1 MKAFENFTGLYP
13 LTKTLR
19 FELKPIGKT
28 LEYIEKN
35 GLLDR
40 DRHRANSYVEVK
52 KIIDRYHKQFIED
65 SLRNFK
71 LIYENEGKKDSLEEY
86 FYYYKLRNRDEKQ
99 KKDFDEIQKNLR
111 KQIASQFKKQDRFK
125 RIDKKELIKED
136 LLEFVDNN
144 EKKLIDEFRDF
155 TTYFTGFHENRQ
167 NMYSEEEKSTA
178 IAYRL
183 IHENLP
189 KFIDNISVFERVAA
203 TSVADCFAQIYSDL
217 EEYLNVNDISEIF
230 RLDYYTEILTQTQ
243 IDAYNMI
250 IGGRPEGDVKIK
262 GVNEY
267 INLYNQQQ
275 KDKSQRLPKLKPLFK
290 QILSDRN
297 AMSWLPESFE
307 NDNALLE
314 NLENCY
320 RSYNETSADKNS
332 IFARFKELLLTISEY
347 EIDKIFIRN
356 DLQLTDISQKMFG
369 NYNVISRSLLEDLKR
384 STSRKSKKE
393 TDESFEERLRDIA
406 KKQDSFS
413 IGKIDSSLKEMYVEE
428 YNKSVC
434 DHFAGLLV
442 DDKGNDIFDRI
453 EKAYSEVKDLL
464 NAPYPSDKNIAQ
476 ENADIDKIKTLLE
489 SIKELQ
495 KFVKPLCGKGNES
508 GKDEKFYGEF
518 TVLYEELDKI
528 TPLYNMVRNYLTRKP
543 YSTEKVKLF
552 FENNGAVL
560 NGWVDSKTENSDNG
574 TQYGGYLF
582 RRKNGIGEYDYY
594 LGISSDVK
602 LFRKDSVIAE
612 CDKSEFE
619 RLDYYQLKSQ
629 TFYGSA
635 YKGNYELET
644 QNVIKAIDNFIS
656 KNGDADIS
664 EKIIS
669 DRANKNSKTGTA
681 KGYLNFIKNTSIY
694 DDLLND
700 DIFKK
705 ANDQLINSLKK
716 TLISFERL
724 STARKIAND
733 NYYLFSD
740 LMDAVDVLMQEKVFT
755 YNAVSINE
763 FENTI
768 NRDKKPLLLFKITNK
783 DLSFA
788 DTFLSGKRKSR
799 GVENL
804 HTLYFK
810 ALMSGKQNVF
820 DIGTGSVY
828 FREKSIRYSEEK
840 MKYGHHYDMLKD
852 KFQYPII
859 SNKRYV
865 YDKFQFHLSMVQNYN
880 GNKNLDINP
889 LANDYIKKSDDLHVI
904 GIDRGERHLLY
915 LTVIDMKGNIKK
927 QFSLNEI
934 VNEYKGNTYR
944 TNYHDLLDAREK
956 KRDIERK
963 SWKTIE
969 TIKELKEGYLS
980 QVIHKITELMVE
992 YNAIIVL
999 EDLNL
1004 EFMRGRQKV
1013 EKSVYQKFENMLIEK
1028 LNYLADKKKNPED
1041 LGGVLKAYQL
1051 ANKFESFKK
1060 MGKQSGFLF
1069 YTQAWNTSK
1078 IDPVTGFVNL
1088 FDTHYE
1094 NILKSKNFFSKFDL
1108 IKYNS
1113 DKDWFEFSFDYNNF
1127 TTKAEG
1133 TKTKWTLCT
1142 FGNRIIS
1149 FRNPDNN
1156 MQWDGKEINL
1166 TEEFKLFF
1174 EKFGINI
1181 NSDLHAEILKQ
1192 DKKDF
1197 FEGLLH
1203 LLKLTLQMRNSKTRT
1218 DIDYMQSPVADEN
1231 GVFYNSNKCG
1241 KSLPE
1246 NADANGAYNI
1256 ARKGLMIIDK
1266 IKKSDNLNKIDLTI
1280 SNKEWLVF
1288 AQNKPYLK
1296 N

>member
-13 LTKTLR
+13 LSKTLR
-19 FELKPIGKT
+19 FELKPIGRT

-40 DRHRANSYVEVK
+40 DKHRANSYVKVK

-111 KQIASQFKKQDRFK
+111 KQIASQLKKHERFK

-136 LLEFVDNN
+136 LLEFVDDVN
-144 EKKLIDEFRDF
+144 ERNLIDEFKDF

-167 NMYSEEEKSTA
+167 NMYSDEAKSTA

-203 TSVADCFAQIYSDL
+203 TDIADCFAQIYSDF
-217 EEYLNVNDISEIF
+217 EEYLNVNNISEIF

-243 IDAYNMI
+243 IDVYNLI
-250 IGGRPEGDVKIK
+250 IGGRSEGDVKIK
-262 GVNEY
+262 GLNEY

-297 AMSWLPESFE
+297 AISWLPDSFE
-307 NDNALLE
+307 NDNDLLE
-314 NLENCY
+314 NLEKCIQ
-320 RSYNETSADKNS
+320 SYNETSADKNS

-369 NYNVISRSLLEDLKR
+369 NYNVISKALYEDLK
-384 STSRKSKKE
+384 SNTPRKSKKE
-393 TDESFEERLRDIA
+393 TDESYEERLRDII
-406 KKQDSFS
+406 KKRDSFS
-413 IGKIDSSLKEMYVEE
+413 IAEIDSSLQKTDVED
-428 YNKSVC
+428 YKKSLC
-434 DHFAGLLV
+434 DYFAGLSI
-442 DDKGNDIFDRI
+442 DDDGNDIFDRI
-453 EKAYSEVKDLL
+453 EKAYSEVKELL
-464 NAPYPSDKNIAQ
+464 NTPYQADKNLAQ
-476 ENADIDKIKTLLE
+476 EVLDVDKIKNLLE

-495 KFVKPLCGKGNES
+495 KFVKPLCGKGDES
-508 GKDEKFYGEF
+508 DKDERFYGEF

-543 YSTEKVKLF
+543 YSTEKIKLNFDNSTLLDGWDLNKESDNTSVILRKDGLYYLAIMNKKHNKVFAKNKLQSDVECFEKMEYKLF
-552 FENNGAVL
+552 KDLTTMVPKCTTQLKEVKEHFEKSNEPYIINKPVF
-560 NGWVDSKTENSDNG
+560 D
-574 TQYGGYLF
+574 
-582 RRKNGIGEYDYY
+582 
-594 LGISSDVK
+594 
-602 LFRKDSVIAE
+602 
-612 CDKSEFE
+612 SEFVVTKE
-619 RLDYYQLKSQ
+619 EYELNNLTYNGKKKFQKDYLKQ
-629 TFYGSA
+629 TGDENGYRDAVSKWIRFCLRFLSA
-635 YKGNYELET
+635 YKSTKIY
-644 QNVIKAIDNFIS
+644 
-656 KNGDADIS
+656 DIS
-664 EKIIS
+664 VFTSEDKVNSYSSVDDFYS
-669 DRANKNSKTGTA
+669 DINL
-681 KGYLNFIKNTSIY
+681 YLYKLSFVNVSVDY
-694 DDLLND
+694 V
-700 DIFKK
+700 
-705 ANDQLINSLKK
+705 NSLV
-716 TLISFERL
+716 EDG
-724 STARKIAND
+724 KI
-733 NYYLFSD
+733 YLFQIYS
-740 LMDAVDVLMQEKVFT
+740 
-755 YNAVSINE
+755 
-763 FENTI
+763 
-768 NRDKKPLLLFKITNK
+768 K
-783 DLSFA
+783 DFSPFSKG
-788 DTFLSGKRKSR
+788 TP
-799 GVENL
+799 NM
-804 HTLYFK
+804 HTLYWKMLFDK
-810 ALMSGKQNVF
+810 DNLKDVVYKLNGQAEVF
-820 DIGTGSVY
+820 
-828 FREKSIRYSEEK
+828 FRKSSIRYDKPTHPAKVPINNKNVLNHKKQSVFD
-840 MKYGHHYDMLKD
+840 YDLIKD
-852 KFQYPII
+852 K
-859 SNKRYV
+859 RYSI
-865 YDKFQFHLSMVQNYN
+865 DKFQFHVPITINFKSD
-880 GNKNLDINP
+880 GNNNINP
-889 LANDYIKKSDDLHVI
+889 LVNEYIKQSEDLHII

-934 VNEYKGNTYR
+934 VNEYKGNIYS
-944 TNYHDLLDAREK
+944 TNYHDLLDKREK
-956 KRDIERK
+956 KRDEERK
-963 SWKTIE
+963 RWHTIE

-1004 EFMRGRQKV
+1004 GFMRGRQKV
-1013 EKSVYQKFENMLIEK
+1013 EKSVYQKFEKMLIDK
-1028 LNYLADKKKNPED
+1028 LNYLADKKKDPEE

-1051 ANKFESFKK
+1051 SNNPKYKVI
-1060 MGKQSGFLF
+1060 KQSGFLF

-1156 MQWDGKEINL
+1156 MQWDGKDINL

-1181 NSDLHAEILKQ
+1181 NSDLQSEIVKQ
-1192 DKKDF
+1192 DKKEF

-1203 LLKLTLQMRNSKTRT
+1203 LLRLTLQLRNSKTGT

-1231 GVFYNSNKCG
+1231 GAFYNSDECG
-1241 KSLPE
+1241 ESLPE

-1266 IKKSDNLNKIDLTI
+1266 IKKSEDLKKIDLKI
-1280 SNKEWLVF
+1280 SNKEWLSF

-1296 N
+1296 D

>member
-1 MKAFENFTGLYP
+1 MNTLHKFTGLYP
-13 LTKTLR
+13 LSKTLR

-40 DRHRANSYVEVK
+40 DKHRANSYVKVK

-65 SLRNFK
+65 SLSDSEFELK
-71 LIYENEGKKDSLEEY
+71 YENKGKKDSLEEY
-86 FYYYKLRNRDEKQ
+86 FYCYKLKNRDDRQ
-99 KKDFDEIQKNLR
+99 KDFDEIQKNLR
-111 KQIASQFKKQDRFK
+111 KQIASQLKKHERFK

-136 LLEFVDNN
+136 LWEFVDDVN
-144 EKKLIDEFRDF
+144 ERNLIDEFKDF

-167 NMYSEEEKSTA
+167 NMYSDEAKSTA

-203 TSVADCFAQIYSDL
+203 TDIADCFAQIYSDF
-217 EEYLNVNDISEIF
+217 EEYLNVNNISEIF

-243 IDAYNMI
+243 IDVYNLI
-250 IGGRPEGDVKIK
+250 IGGRSEGDVKIK
-262 GVNEY
+262 GLNEY

-297 AMSWLPESFE
+297 AISWLPDSFE
-307 NDNALLE
+307 NDNDLLE
-314 NLENCY
+314 KLEECY
-320 RSYNETSADKNS
+320 QSYNETDNGKKSV
-332 IFARFKELLLTISEY
+332 FLRLKELLLTIADCELVKLY
-347 EIDKIFIRN
+347 VRN

-369 NYNVISRSLLEDLKR
+369 NYNVISNALYEDLK
-384 STSRKSKKE
+384 SNTPRKSKKE
-393 TDESFEERLRDIA
+393 TDESYEERLRDII
-406 KKQDSFS
+406 KKRDSFS
-413 IGKIDSSLKEMYVEE
+413 IAEIDSSLQKTDVED
-428 YNKSVC
+428 YKKSLC
-434 DHFAGLLV
+434 DYFANLSV
-442 DDKGNDIFDRI
+442 DDKGHDIFDRI
-453 EKAYSEVKDLL
+453 EKAYLEVKDLL
-464 NAPYPSDKNIAQ
+464 NSPYPLDKNLAQ
-476 ENADIDKIKTLLE
+476 EDTDIDKIKNLLE
-489 SIKELQ
+489 SIKDLQ

-508 GKDEKFYGEF
+508 DKDERFYGEF
-518 TVLYEELDKI
+518 TTLYEELDKI

-681 KGYLNFIKNTSIY
+681 KDYLNFIKNTSIY

-828 FREKSIRYSEEK
+828 FREKSIRYSEEE

-889 LANDYIKKSDDLHVI
+889 RVNEYIKQSEDLHII

-934 VNEYKGNTYR
+934 VNEYKGNTYS
-944 TNYHDLLDAREK
+944 TNYHDLLSKREK
-956 KRDIERK
+956 KRDEQRK
-963 SWKTIE
+963 RWHTIE

-999 EDLNL
+999 EYLNRG
-1004 EFMRGRQKV
+1004 FMRGRQKV
-1013 EKSVYQKFENMLIEK
+1013 EMSVYQKFEKMLIDK
-1028 LNYLADKKKNPED
+1028 LNYLADKKKDPEE

-1051 ANKFESFKK
+1051 SNNPKYKVI
-1060 MGKQSGFLF
+1060 KQSGFLF
-1069 YTQAWNTSK
+1069 YTEAWNTSK

-1133 TKTKWTLCT
+1133 SKTKWTLCT

-1156 MQWDGKEINL
+1156 MQCDGKEINL